1 MTEIIVAIIAFFGTL
16 VGSYGGI
23 FTANK
28 LSNYRIEQ
36 LEKRVNSHNN
46 LVDRMY
52 KVEKAVGVLDERVDV
67 ENHRIADLENIHM

>member
-1 MTEIIVAIIAFFGTL
+1 MTEIIVAVIAFFGTL

-28 LSNYRIEQ
+28 LTNYRIEQ

-52 KVEKAVGVLDERVDV
+52 KVERELGVLDEKVDV
-67 ENHRIADLENIHM
+67 ENHRISDLENFHK